1 MKDLNREAVLKWKWK
16 HMTKSKNTFFLFQ
29 MIFLG
34 FEINLVWAVLLFF
47 SIYMV
52 IFSFLINLLEPV
64 TPKIISDAFG
74 YGKTTNSNLS
84 ALIKFIQ
91 VPKAYFTHFYIF
103 ATLFMG
109 SLWIFTIKIVLL
121 EHGLPSEYFWI
132 RRFLFDIW

>member
-1 MKDLNREAVLKWKWK
+1 
-16 HMTKSKNTFFLFQ
+16 

-34 FEINLVWAVLLFF
+34 FEINLVWAALLFF
-47 SIYMV
+47 SIYMAMA
-52 IFSFLINLLEPV
+52 IFSLINLLEPV

-121 EHGLPSEYFWI
+121 EHGLPSEYF
-132 RRFLFDIW
+132 